1 MKNLSIQQINE
12 IYKELAYTIMKE
24 KEFLKIVKNITEKEK
39 DPSIIIEKIREYIL
53 KIIDKDSNIL
63 KILNEIIN
71 TKFKN
76 INEYNTALK
85 ALEYICDLS
94 NKYNINLEVETI
106 NNLLTSNE
114 TFNTIVSII
123 VNKNL
128 QAIKKGHISKLF
140 KREEINEIIEI
151 YCIINEIEEYSIQ
164 IEYVPD
170 SLTQYINEIKQIPL
184 LTKEEEIFLIGKAQ
198 EGNEEA
204 KNKLIEAN
212 LRLVVHIA
220 IKYKKYAPKIDLEDL
235 IQEGNF
241 GLKIA
246 IEKFDLDKGYRFST
260 YAYFWIKKYLRE
272 VNYDKGRTIRL
283 TRNIIKK
290 YCKIEETKKVLR
302 NKLEREPSNQEL
314 ANFLN
319 LSEKSLDEL
328 YQYFMKIVSI
338 DEQINDD
345 SEELLSDFIVDNE
358 ENVEEKVINNNRR
371 KILLEY
377 VNKLPKLYRE
387 IIIMKYGLC
396 DTEPQTFREIGKKFG
411 FSCQYANKVAR
422 EGIKRL
428 KRMLRKDNQEE
439 LFS

>member
-12 IYKELAYTIMKE
+12 IYKELAYTIMTE

-94 NKYNINLEVETI
+94 NKYNINLEVKTI

-128 QAIKKGHISKLF
+128 QDIKKGHISKLF

-358 ENVEEKVINNNRR
+358 ENVEEKVIHNKSR
-371 KILLEY
+371 KIL
-377 VNKLPKLYRE
+377 
-387 IIIMKYGLC
+387 
-396 DTEPQTFREIGKKFG
+396 
-411 FSCQYANKVAR
+411 
-422 EGIKRL
+422 
-428 KRMLRKDNQEE
+428 
-439 LFS
+439 